1 MKNINIIYY
10 GKIKQANIYESMF
23 EYVKCSAP
31 LDCEIDYIENQP
43 EYFVEEWE
51 AATDSVAFF
60 GYDPMRDA
68 GEIEIDGQSYIRIS
82 RGEAEL
88 SYVPTDN
95 LSEILYVIYHCNH
108 DTRSCSCTG
117 EIFQT
122 KEEAEKRANE
132 LGGKSGLS

>member
-31 LDCEIDYIENQP
+31 LVC
-43 EYFVEEWE
+43 EWE

-68 GEIEIDGQSYIRIS
+68 GEIEIDGQSYTRIS